1 MLSPIGNSYGYYTS
15 SPYATGHTAAS
26 ARTALLNG
34 NHAADLEVQA
44 VPEVPEVYSNEE
56 TERVQR
62 TPEEQL
68 ADKRTAYEI
77 MTALTP
83 RNAEQL
89 NVPLAF
95 MTKKPYTAEG
105 MTTSVT
111 KSSASAKPVSPYT
124 SSITSYGL
132 GDSHPDKLRNYE
144 AQQIAYRA
152 YTLNYNGF
160 YASA

>member
-1 MLSPIGNSYGYYTS
+1 MLSPLGNSYGYYTA
-15 SPYATGHTAAS
+15 SPYASGHTAAS
-26 ARTALLNG
+26 ARTALRNG
-34 NHAADLEVQA
+34 NHVADLEVQA

-83 RNAEQL
+83 RNAEHL
-89 NVPLAF
+89 NAPL
-95 MTKKPYTAEG
+95 YTG
-105 MTTSVT
+105 R
-111 KSSASAKPVSPYT
+111 
-124 SSITSYGL
+124 ITSYGL
-132 GDSHPDKLRNYE
+132 EESRPDKLRNYE